1 MGKVTRINKYL
12 KKVKP
17 ELLDEPNV
25 MNLSQAFGKDGKT
38 IKRGSPGVKGASV
51 GVYADK
57 RLVLTSDMT
66 HIHGMVGPRYQVI
79 PHKEVLQTVSEYMKA
94 PPENAISL
102 RQGAGLR
109 ALWDVKE
116 WGDFAISKGDKAKPM
131 LDIRNAI
138 DGRGSFSVNMY
149 AVRAA
154 CDNGMVFGQ
163 EIFGYSIPHF
173 DSQMIQENMGSLLDG
188 AEVAFKRIS
197 ATFQAWDKVKMKQ
210 TQVDMIAESICFG
223 KKKLREIG
231 DLEGKSVWAVYN
243 AFTNKATHASRN
255 EAAVVNLSDRIS
267 RAFFNEFKVAA

>member
-1 MGKVTRINKYL
+1 MKKVTSIDKYL
-12 KKVKP
+12 KKVNP
-17 ELLDEPNV
+17 LLLEEPNV
-25 MNLSQAFGKDGKT
+25 MNLSQAFGNDGRA
-38 IKRGSPGVKGASV
+38 IKRGSPGEKATTV
-51 GVYADK
+51 GVYNDK
-57 RLVLTSDMT
+57 RLVLSSDMKR
-66 HIHGMVGPRYQVI
+66 IHGMVGPRYQVI
-79 PHKEVLQTVSEYMKA
+79 PHKEVLGTVSKFMKS

-109 ALWDVKE
+109 ALWDVKG
-116 WGDFAISKGDKAKPM
+116 WGDFEISKGDRAKPM

-149 AVRAA
+149 AVRSA

-173 DSQMIQENMGSLLDG
+173 DSQMIQENMGNLLDG

-197 ATFQAWDKVKMKQ
+197 ATFQAWDKVKVKQ
-210 TQVDMIAESICFG
+210 AQVDLIAESICFG

-231 DLEGKSVWAVYN
+231 NLDGKSVWTVYN

-267 RAFFNEFKVAA
+267 RAFFSEFKVAA